1 MNMPSFYQDDLFS
14 HLSGK
19 VDLRVVYDHA
29 LTDDRRELGWTEVK
43 SAYKSC
49 VLEKDRKVCHAISIA
64 RSERDRVHVINGIW
78 AETAFTAVA
87 FVLGKASVP
96 FAIYTE
102 CPDMTVSPSMVKHN
116 ARAFVGHWVGQ
127 RARGLLAVS
136 HMAGDYFRA
145 LGFPK
150 ENIYPFGYFRASP
163 IGLET
168 ALSPERIDLV
178 YIGQLIRRK
187 GVDLLL
193 EAIKPLFERFPAL
206 QLSLIGTGSE
216 QKAIESA
223 LQRDGLVD
231 RVILEGVHPSS
242 QIHQRLAIASA
253 LVLPSRWDGWGLV
266 INEAFAAGVPVI
278 ASDRCGAADLVLP
291 GVNGYRFR
299 SESVED
305 LRTCLVSFCSTDRK
319 RMRVAAIKT
328 GSGLT
333 IPVVTEYLVACLEH
347 MCRLR
352 EDRPEPPW
360 EQMLR
365 SLESELGRLQS
376 VATVAGAD
384 AKAIPSPKF

>member
-1 MNMPSFYQDDLFS
+1 MPSFYQDDLFR
-14 HLSGK
+14 HLANV

-29 LTDDRRELGWTEVK
+29 LTEDRRQLGWTEVK

-49 VLEKDRKVCHAISIA
+49 VLYRDRKLRHAISIA
-64 RSERDRVHVINGIW
+64 RSERDRIHIINGIW
-78 AETAFTAVA
+78 AETAFTSVA
-87 FVLGKASVP
+87 FVLGKAGVP

-102 CPDMTVSPSMVKHN
+102 CPDMTVSRPIVRRS
-116 ARAFVGHWVGQ
+116 ARAVVGHWVGR

-163 IGLET
+163 TGSET
-168 ALSPERIDLV
+168 ALPSEEIDIA
-178 YIGQLIRRK
+178 YIGQLIHRK

-193 EAIKPLFERFPAL
+193 EAIKPLFERFPQL
-206 QLSLIGTGSE
+206 QLSLIGIGS
-216 QKAIESA
+216 QQRAIESG
-223 LQRDGLVD
+223 LQQDGLVD

-242 QIHQRLAIASA
+242 QIHHRLAIASA

-305 LRTCLVSFCSTDRK
+305 LRTCLASFLSTDRK

-328 GSGLT
+328 GSALT

-352 EDRPEPPW
+352 EDRPVPPW

-365 SLESELGRLQS
+365 TLESEFGQLHFPDI
-376 VATVAGAD
+376 APAD
-384 AKAIPSPKF
+384 AKAVPPAKFL